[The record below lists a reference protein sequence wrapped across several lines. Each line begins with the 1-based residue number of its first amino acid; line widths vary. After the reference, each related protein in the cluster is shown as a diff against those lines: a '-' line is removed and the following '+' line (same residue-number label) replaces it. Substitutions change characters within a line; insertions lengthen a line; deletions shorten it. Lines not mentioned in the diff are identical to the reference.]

1 MPDVPP
7 VKVYAAEVLNEL
19 TLEANVESQR
29 FVTQPLEDK
38 LIVSNIDANGTL
50 ITGVQYQDLAR
61 QSVVPMTDARF
72 GTFVLTSVV
81 NRYADFITLTFAK
94 HKDDTVVDPVTGL
107 TAKMTPYRETPTFG
121 NHYWHPIL
129 QSLVFIE
136 DHNFP
141 RSTYGGRGGQSAIV
155 TGPTYYA
162 RQIYQP
168 SVSEGT
174 RFIKKEYFADTPFL
188 IPSFLVPI
196 PTSVAYDLPGL
207 RGSFPECLHPKIIIP
222 STQTATAAFVAGNQ
236 SGASSALSGQKFP
249 ETNFTEW
256 RPYVV
261 SAEQGMKNE
270 GWYMA
275 TITVLPPLTPE
286 RIIR

>member
-1 MPDVPP
+1 MPI
-7 VKVYAAEVLNEL
+7 AAEVLNEL
-19 TLEANVESQR
+19 SLEANVDSTKFITE
-29 FVTQPLEDK
+29 PWEDK
-38 LIVSNIDANGTL
+38 LIVSNIDAQGNL
-50 ITGVQYQDLAR
+50 ITGVRYQDLMPLVT
-61 QSVVPMTDARF
+61 QSAAQKF
-72 GTFVLTSVV
+72 GTYRLTNVI
-81 NRYADFITLTFAK
+81 NRYAGYITLSFAK
-94 HKDDTVVDPVTGL
+94 HKDDTVIDPVTGL
-107 TAKMTPYRETPTFG
+107 TEKMTPYRETPTFG

-174 RFIKKEYFADTPFL
+174 RFLKKEYFADTPFL

-207 RGSFPECLHPKIIIP
+207 RGSFPECLHPKILIP
-222 STQTATAAFVAGNQ
+222 ATQTATASFVAGNQ
-236 SGASSALSGQKFP
+236 GGASSALRGQRFP

-256 RPYVV
+256 RPYIV
-261 SAEQGMKNE
+261 SAEQGQKNG

-275 TITVLPPLTPE
+275 TILVIPPLQPD